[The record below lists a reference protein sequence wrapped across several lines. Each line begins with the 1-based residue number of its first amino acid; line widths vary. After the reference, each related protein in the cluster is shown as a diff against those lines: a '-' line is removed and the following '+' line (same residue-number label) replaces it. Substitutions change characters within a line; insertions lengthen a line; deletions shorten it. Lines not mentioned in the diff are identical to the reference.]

1 MADTMDAALDA
12 QTIRHIS
19 ALSELVRMPNAEYF
33 ADAHNA
39 AVRHLRALAAQAKL
53 AGGGP
58 LHGASVQAEA
68 GLGPVE
74 QRQLAIGKAIERACQ
89 ELPEETEIIVSL
101 EKDVGTV
108 TLIDQDGYENEN
120 FYTDCGFAGALNE
133 AIDAAI
139 ATQDK

>member
-1 MADTMDAALDA
+1 MADTMNAALDA
-12 QTIRHIS
+12 QTIKHIS

-53 AGGGP
+53 AGGEQ
-58 LHGASVQAEA
+58 LHAASVQAEA

-74 QRQLAIGKAIERACQ
+74 QRQLDIGKAIERACQ
-89 ELPEETEIIVSL
+89 ALPEETEIIVSL
-101 EKDVGTV
+101 EKGAGTV

-120 FYTDCGFAGALNE
+120 FSTVYGFAGALND
-133 AIDAAI
+133 AIDTAI
-139 ATQDK
+139 AAQGK